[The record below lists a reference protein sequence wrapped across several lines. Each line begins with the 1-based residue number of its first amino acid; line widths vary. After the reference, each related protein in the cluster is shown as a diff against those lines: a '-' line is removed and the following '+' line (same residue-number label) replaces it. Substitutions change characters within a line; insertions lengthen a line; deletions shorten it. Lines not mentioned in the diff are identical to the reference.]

1 MIQLVFHSEI
11 QKRESLLLKQN
22 LKNKIFSLQRDEK
35 ERLVLNVLFLSFFF
49 LKTEIQ
55 KEMKRKRRKKNDET
69 SDGIAEEIE
78 VWTQSKA
85 HMELDR
91 AARKGDLERYRALI
105 HTSERFK
112 HIDFSY
118 QALLT
123 EKHLN
128 TCAQRGFDDL
138 ADYLI
143 SKRGA
148 DVNTVRGRDGFA
160 PIHHAAVGGK
170 MFFAYPLSLVRLP
183 IITRSHRNHSCIVTS
198 SCECECS
205 RQRAD
210 DTTSFECDV
219 RPC

>member
-1 MIQLVFHSEI
+1 
-11 QKRESLLLKQN
+11 
-22 LKNKIFSLQRDEK
+22 
-35 ERLVLNVLFLSFFF
+35 
-49 LKTEIQ
+49 
-55 KEMKRKRRKKNDET
+55 MKRKREKDD
-69 SDGIAEEIE
+69 SIIEEME

-105 HTSERFK
+105 CTSERFK

-128 TCAQRGFDDL
+128 TCAQRGFNDL

-143 SKRGA
+143 SERGA
-148 DVNTVRGRDGFA
+148 NVNMARGRDGLA

-170 MFFAYPLSLVRLP
+170 TLS
-183 IITRSHRNHSCIVTS
+183 
-198 SCECECS
+198 
-205 RQRAD
+205 A
-210 DTTSFECDV
+210 
-219 RPC
+219 

>member
-1 MIQLVFHSEI
+1 
-11 QKRESLLLKQN
+11 
-22 LKNKIFSLQRDEK
+22 
-35 ERLVLNVLFLSFFF
+35 
-49 LKTEIQ
+49 
-55 KEMKRKRRKKNDET
+55 MKRKRE
-69 SDGIAEEIE
+69 SDDSIIKEME

-85 HMELDR
+85 HMELDK

-105 HTSERFK
+105 RTSERFK

-128 TCAQRGFDDL
+128 TCAQRGFNDL

-143 SKRGA
+143 SERGA
-148 DVNTVRGRDGFA
+148 NVNMARGRDGFA

-170 MFFAYPLSLVRLP
+170 TLFAFMYFRNLRQ
-183 IITRSHRNHSCIVTS
+183 IITRSRRNHSCMVTS

-205 RQRAD
+205 RQLAN

-219 RPC
+219 RSC